1 MPLYEYSCQQCGKR
15 FEVLQK
21 FSDSPVQVHEGCGG
35 AVDRLISPSSF
46 RFKGSGFY
54 ITDYAGGG
62 KGANGGGA
70 QSKHE
75 EHTQHPKGNV
85 HSRAGGAC
93 RSTQF
98 HAYAAQ
104 RLIRGRQSPALGNH
118 LRLRFLDVQCG
129 AAETQKPFPNHA
141 S

>member
-35 AVDRLISPSSF
+35 AVERLISPSSF

-75 EHTQHPKGNV
+75 AAESK
-85 HSRAGGAC
+85 AE
-93 RSTQF
+93 STPSTKKETSTP
-98 HAYAAQ
+98 APAAPAAQ
-104 RLIRGRQSPALGNH
+104 PSSTP
-118 LRLRFLDVQCG
+118 
-129 AAETQKPFPNHA
+129 TQRNA
-141 S
+141 